1 MYSQPR
7 FLQGVFTFEGR
18 GLNQPFAL
26 DPLLSYVVPPGKRA
40 QLTYFRGGNATGE
53 LVYVVLLRDG
63 VPMRY
68 FPLGAKADSHVT
80 LAVVEDLEA
89 GTRLEAHM
97 AAPGGLVGTVV
108 VDIGLVEI

>member
-7 FLQGVFTFEGR
+7 FLQGVFAFEGR

-26 DPLLSYVVPPGKRA
+26 DGSLSYVVPAGKRA

-80 LAVVEDLEA
+80 LAVVEDLGPARAWKPTWAHPA
-89 GTRLEAHM
+89 GLPARSFWTSAW
-97 AAPGGLVGTVV
+97 
-108 VDIGLVEI
+108 